1 MLSMYGEQARRC
13 LEVEARAIQSLI
25 SRINGEF
32 DQAIEMILACRGR
45 VVVTG
50 IGKSGLIGRKVS
62 ATLASTGTPS
72 FFLHPSEGLHGDVGM
87 VTGDDIVMAFSNSGD
102 TAELL
107 GLLPALK
114 RIGAR
119 IIAMCGRPGGMLV
132 RNADLFLNIGV
143 AEEACPLGLTPTAS
157 TTAALAMGD
166 AIAMALLSARKF
178 TAEDFAVF
186 HPGGALGQKLLTVA
200 DHMHKGGDNPV
211 IAAGKTVR
219 EALFV
224 ITAKGLGAASVTS
237 EDGTLLGI
245 ITDGDIRRGFEK
257 GNDFLDQKVEAFM
270 TRTPRTISPEKLAAT
285 ALHLMEAHRPRP
297 ITVLPVV
304 DDGMKSVGMLHITDL
319 LRRGMV

>member
-1 MLSMYGEQARRC
+1 MYGEQARRC
-13 LEVEARAIQSLI
+13 LGIEARAIESLI
-25 SRINGEF
+25 ARIDGEF
-32 DQAIEMILACRGR
+32 DQAIEMILSCKGR

-87 VTGDDIVMAFSNSGD
+87 VTGEDIVLAISNSGD

-107 GLLPALK
+107 GLLPALT

-119 IIAMCGRPGGMLV
+119 IIAMCGCRKGALV
-132 RNADLFLNIGV
+132 HNADLFLNVGV
-143 AEEACPLGLTPTAS
+143 EQEACPLGLTPTAS

-178 TAEDFAVF
+178 SAEDFAVF

-200 DHMHKGGDNPV
+200 DHMHKEEDNPV
-211 IAAGKTVR
+211 IQAGKSVR

-224 ITAKGLGAASVTS
+224 ITSKGLGATSVIT
-237 EDGTLLGI
+237 EQGKLLGL
-245 ITDGDIRRGFEK
+245 ITDGDIRRGFDK
-257 GNDFLDQKVEAFM
+257 GNEFLDQKVEDFM
-270 TRTPRTISPEKLAAT
+270 TREPRTIMPGELAAK
-285 ALHLMEAHRPRP
+285 ALHIMESHRPRP
-297 ITVLPVV
+297 VTVLPVV
-304 DDGMKSVGMLHITDL
+304 DTDQHSIGMLHITDL

>member
-1 MLSMYGEQARRC
+1 MYGEQARRC
-13 LEVEARAIQSLI
+13 LGIEARAIESLI
-25 SRINGEF
+25 ARIDGEF
-32 DQAIEMILACRGR
+32 DQAIEMILSCKGR

-87 VTGDDIVMAFSNSGD
+87 VTGEDIVLAISNSGD
-102 TAELL
+102 TAELI
-107 GLLPALK
+107 GLLPALT

-119 IIAMCGRPGGMLV
+119 IIAMCGCRKGALV
-132 RNADLFLNIGV
+132 HNADLFLNVGV
-143 AEEACPLGLTPTAS
+143 EQEACPLGLTPTAS

-178 TAEDFAVF
+178 SAEDFAVF

-200 DHMHKGGDNPV
+200 DHMHKEEDNPV
-211 IAAGKTVR
+211 IHAGKSVR

-224 ITAKGLGAASVTS
+224 ITAKGLGATSVIT
-237 EDGTLLGI
+237 EQGKLLGL

-257 GNDFLDQKVEAFM
+257 GNEFLDQKVEDFM
-270 TRTPRTISPEKLAAT
+270 TRDPRTIMPEELAAK
-285 ALHLMEAHRPRP
+285 ALHIMESHRPRP
-297 ITVLPVV
+297 VTVLPVV
-304 DDGMKSVGMLHITDL
+304 DTDQHSIGMLHITDL

>member
-1 MLSMYGEQARRC
+1 MYGEQARRC
-13 LEVEARAIQSLI
+13 LGIEARAIESLI
-25 SRINGEF
+25 ARIDGEF
-32 DQAIEMILACRGR
+32 DQAIEMILSCKGR

-87 VTGDDIVMAFSNSGD
+87 VTGEDIVLAISNSGD

-107 GLLPALK
+107 GLLPALT

-119 IIAMCGRPGGMLV
+119 IIAMCGCRKGALV
-132 RNADLFLNIGV
+132 HNADLFLNVGV
-143 AEEACPLGLTPTAS
+143 EQEACPLGLTPTAS

-178 TAEDFAVF
+178 SAEDFAVF

-200 DHMHKGGDNPV
+200 DHMHKEEDNPV
-211 IAAGKTVR
+211 IQAGKSVR

-224 ITAKGLGAASVTS
+224 ITSKGLGATSVIT
-237 EDGTLLGI
+237 EEGTLLGL

-257 GNDFLDQKVEAFM
+257 GNEFLDQKVEDFM
-270 TRTPRTISPEKLAAT
+270 TRDPRTIMPGELAAK
-285 ALHLMEAHRPRP
+285 ALHIMESHHPRP
-297 ITVLPVV
+297 VTVLPVV
-304 DDGMKSVGMLHITDL
+304 DTGQHSIGMLHITDL

>member
-1 MLSMYGEQARRC
+1 MYGEQARRC
-13 LEVEARAIQSLI
+13 LGIEARAIESLI
-25 SRINGEF
+25 SRIDGEF
-32 DQAIEMILACRGR
+32 DQAIEMILSCKGR

-50 IGKSGLIGRKVS
+50 IGKSGLIGRKVA

-87 VTGDDIVMAFSNSGD
+87 VTGEDIVLAISNSGD
-102 TAELL
+102 TAELI
-107 GLLPALK
+107 GLLPALT

-119 IIAMCGRPGGMLV
+119 IIAMCGCRKGALV
-132 RNADLFLNIGV
+132 HNADLFLNVGV
-143 AEEACPLGLTPTAS
+143 EQEACPLGLTPTAS

-178 TAEDFAVF
+178 SAEDFAVF

-200 DHMHKGGDNPV
+200 DHMHKEEDNPV
-211 IAAGKTVR
+211 IQAGKSVR

-224 ITAKGLGAASVTS
+224 ITSKGLGATSVIT
-237 EDGTLLGI
+237 EEGTLLGL

-257 GNDFLDQKVEAFM
+257 GNEFLDQKVEDFM
-270 TRTPRTISPEKLAAT
+270 THDPRTIMPEELAAK
-285 ALHLMEAHRPRP
+285 ALHIMESHRPRP
-297 ITVLPVV
+297 VTVLPVV
-304 DDGMKSVGMLHITDL
+304 DTDQHSIGMLHITDL

>member
-1 MLSMYGEQARRC
+1 MYGEQARRC
-13 LEVEARAIQSLI
+13 LGIEARAIESLI
-25 SRINGEF
+25 ARIDGEF
-32 DQAIEMILACRGR
+32 DQAIEMILSCKGR

-87 VTGDDIVMAFSNSGD
+87 VTGEDIVLAISNSGD
-102 TAELL
+102 TAELI
-107 GLLPALK
+107 GLLPALT

-119 IIAMCGRPGGMLV
+119 IIAMCGCRKGALV
-132 RNADLFLNIGV
+132 HNADLFLNVGV
-143 AEEACPLGLTPTAS
+143 EQEACPLGLTPTAS

-178 TAEDFAVF
+178 SAEDFAVF

-200 DHMHKGGDNPV
+200 DHMHKEEENPV
-211 IAAGKTVR
+211 IQAGKSVR

-224 ITAKGLGAASVTS
+224 ITSKGLGATSVIT
-237 EDGTLLGI
+237 EEGTLLGL

-257 GNDFLDQKVEAFM
+257 GNEFLDQKVEDFM
-270 TRTPRTISPEKLAAT
+270 TRDPRTIMPGELVAK
-285 ALHLMEAHRPRP
+285 ALHIMESQRPRP
-297 ITVLPVV
+297 VTVLPVV
-304 DDGMKSVGMLHITDL
+304 DTDQHSIGMLHITDL

>member
-1 MLSMYGEQARRC
+1 MYGEQARRC
-13 LEVEARAIQSLI
+13 LGIEARAIESLI
-25 SRINGEF
+25 ARIDGEF
-32 DQAIEMILACRGR
+32 DQAIEMILSCKGR

-87 VTGDDIVMAFSNSGD
+87 VTGEDIVLAISNSGD

-107 GLLPALK
+107 GLLPALT

-119 IIAMCGRPGGMLV
+119 IIAMCGCRKGALV
-132 RNADLFLNIGV
+132 HNADLFLNVGV
-143 AEEACPLGLTPTAS
+143 EQEACPLGLTPTAS

-178 TAEDFAVF
+178 SAEDFAVF

-200 DHMHKGGDNPV
+200 DHMHKEEDNPV
-211 IAAGKTVR
+211 IHAGKSVR

-224 ITAKGLGAASVTS
+224 ITAKGLGATSVIT
-237 EDGTLLGI
+237 EQGKLLGL

-257 GNDFLDQKVEAFM
+257 GNEFLDQKVEDFM
-270 TRTPRTISPEKLAAT
+270 TREPRTIMPGELAAK
-285 ALHLMEAHRPRP
+285 ALHIMESHRPRP
-297 ITVLPVV
+297 VTVLPVV
-304 DDGMKSVGMLHITDL
+304 DTDQHSIGMLHITDL

>member
-1 MLSMYGEQARRC
+1 MYGEQARRC
-13 LEVEARAIQSLI
+13 LGIEARAVESLI
-25 SRINGEF
+25 SRIDGEF
-32 DQAIEMILACRGR
+32 DQAIEMILSCKGR

-87 VTGDDIVMAFSNSGD
+87 VTGEDIVLAISNSGD

-107 GLLPALK
+107 GLLPALT

-119 IIAMCGRPGGMLV
+119 IIAMCGCRKGALV
-132 RNADLFLNIGV
+132 HNADLFLNVGV
-143 AEEACPLGLTPTAS
+143 EQEACPLGLTPTAS

-178 TAEDFAVF
+178 SAEDFAVF

-200 DHMHKGGDNPV
+200 DHMHKEEDNPV
-211 IAAGKTVR
+211 IQAGKSVR

-224 ITAKGLGAASVTS
+224 ITSKGLGATSVIT
-237 EDGTLLGI
+237 EEGTLLGL

-257 GNDFLDQKVEAFM
+257 GNEFLDQKVEDFM
-270 TRTPRTISPEKLAAT
+270 TRDPRTIMPEELAAK
-285 ALHLMEAHRPRP
+285 ALHIMESHRPRP
-297 ITVLPVV
+297 VTVLPVV
-304 DDGMKSVGMLHITDL
+304 DTDRHSIGMLHITDL

>member
-1 MLSMYGEQARRC
+1 MHGEQARHC
-13 LEVEARAIQSLI
+13 LRLEARAIEALI

-32 DQAIEMILACRGR
+32 ERAVEMILSCRGR

-87 VTGDDIVMAFSNSGD
+87 VTGDDIVLAFSSSGE
-102 TAELL
+102 TAELI
-107 GLLPALK
+107 GLLPVLK

-119 IIAMCGRPGGMLV
+119 IIAFCGRPGGTLV
-132 RNADLFLNIGV
+132 CNADLYLDVGV
-143 AEEACPLGLTPTAS
+143 EQEACPLGLTPTAS

-166 AIAMALLSARKF
+166 ALAMALLSARKF
-178 TAEDFAVF
+178 SAEDFAVF

-200 DHMHKGGDNPV
+200 DHMHKDDDNPL
-211 IAAGKTVR
+211 IEAGKTVR

-224 ITAKGLGAASVTS
+224 ITAKGLGVASVIS
-237 EDGTLLGI
+237 PDGMLLGI

-257 GNDFLDQKVEAFM
+257 GNDFLDLRVEQFM
-270 TRTPRTISPEKLAAT
+270 TRTPRTIEAEELAAT
-285 ALHLMEAHRPRP
+285 ALRRLETNLPRP

-304 DDGMKSVGMLHITDL
+304 DAAGRPMGMLHITDL

>member
-1 MLSMYGEQARRC
+1 MHGEQARHC
-13 LEVEARAIQSLI
+13 LRLEARAIEALI

-32 DQAIEMILACRGR
+32 ERAVEMILSCRGR

-87 VTGDDIVMAFSNSGD
+87 VTGDDIVLAFSSSGE
-102 TAELL
+102 TAELI
-107 GLLPALK
+107 GLLPVLK

-119 IIAMCGRPGGMLV
+119 IIAFCGRPGGTLV
-132 RNADLFLNIGV
+132 CNADLYLDVGV
-143 AEEACPLGLTPTAS
+143 EQEACPLGLTPTAS

-166 AIAMALLSARKF
+166 ALAMALLSARKF
-178 TAEDFAVF
+178 SAEDFAVF

-200 DHMHKGGDNPV
+200 DHMHKDDDNPL
-211 IAAGKTVR
+211 IEAGKTVR

-224 ITAKGLGAASVTS
+224 ITAKGLGVASVIS
-237 EDGTLLGI
+237 PDGMLLGI

-257 GNDFLDQKVEAFM
+257 GNDFLDLRVEQFM
-270 TRTPRTISPEKLAAT
+270 TRTPRTIGAEELAAT
-285 ALHLMEAHRPRP
+285 ALRRLETNLPRP

-304 DDGMKSVGMLHITDL
+304 DAAGRPMGMLHITDL
-319 LRRGMV
+319 LRRGRV

>member
-1 MLSMYGEQARRC
+1 MYGEQARRC
-13 LEVEARAIQSLI
+13 LGIEARAIESLI
-25 SRINGEF
+25 ARIDGEF
-32 DQAIEMILACRGR
+32 DQAIEMILSCKGR

-87 VTGDDIVMAFSNSGD
+87 VTGEDIVLAISNSGD

-107 GLLPALK
+107 GLLPALT

-119 IIAMCGRPGGMLV
+119 IIAMCGCRKGALV
-132 RNADLFLNIGV
+132 HNADLFLNVGV
-143 AEEACPLGLTPTAS
+143 EQEACPLGLTPTAS

-178 TAEDFAVF
+178 SAEDFAVF

-200 DHMHKGGDNPV
+200 DHMHKEEDNPV
-211 IAAGKTVR
+211 IQAGKSVR

-224 ITAKGLGAASVTS
+224 ITSKGLGATSVIT
-237 EDGTLLGI
+237 EEGTLLGL

-257 GNDFLDQKVEAFM
+257 GNEFLDQKVEDFM
-270 TRTPRTISPEKLAAT
+270 TRDPRTIMPEELAAK
-285 ALHLMEAHRPRP
+285 ALHIMESHHPRP
-297 ITVLPVV
+297 VTVLPVV
-304 DDGMKSVGMLHITDL
+304 DTDRHSIGMLHITDL
-319 LRRGMV
+319 LRLGMV

>member
-1 MLSMYGEQARRC
+1 MYGEQARRC
-13 LEVEARAIQSLI
+13 LGIEARAIESLI
-25 SRINGEF
+25 ARIDGEF
-32 DQAIEMILACRGR
+32 DQAIEMILSCKGR

-87 VTGDDIVMAFSNSGD
+87 VTGEDIVLAISNSGD
-102 TAELL
+102 TAELI
-107 GLLPALK
+107 GLLPALT

-119 IIAMCGRPGGMLV
+119 IIAMCGCRKGALV
-132 RNADLFLNIGV
+132 HNADLFLNVGV
-143 AEEACPLGLTPTAS
+143 EQEACPLGLTPTAS

-178 TAEDFAVF
+178 SAEDFAVF

-200 DHMHKGGDNPV
+200 DHMHKEEDNPV
-211 IAAGKTVR
+211 IHAGKSVR

-224 ITAKGLGAASVTS
+224 ITAKGLGATSVIT
-237 EDGTLLGI
+237 EQGKLLGL

-257 GNDFLDQKVEAFM
+257 GNEFLDQKVEDFM
-270 TRTPRTISPEKLAAT
+270 TREPRTIMPGELAAK
-285 ALHLMEAHRPRP
+285 ALHIMESHRPRP
-297 ITVLPVV
+297 VTVLPVV
-304 DDGMKSVGMLHITDL
+304 DTDQHSIGMLHITDL

>member
-1 MLSMYGEQARRC
+1 MYKEHAIGC
-13 LEVEARAIQSLI
+13 LRIEAKAIEALLD
-25 SRINGEF
+25 RINGDF
-32 DQAIEMILACRGR
+32 DQTVEMILACRGR

-87 VTGDDIVMAFSNSGD
+87 VTGEDIVLAFSNSGE

-114 RIGAR
+114 RIGAK
-119 IIAMCGRPGGMLV
+119 IVAFCGRSGGTLV
-132 RNADLFLNIGV
+132 RNADLFLDVGV
-143 AEEACPLGLTPTAS
+143 AQEACPLGLTPTAS

-166 AIAMALLSARKF
+166 ALAMALLSARKF
-178 TAEDFAVF
+178 SAADFAGF
-186 HPGGALGQKLLTVA
+186 HPGGSLGQKLLTVA
-200 DHMHKGGDNPV
+200 DYMHKGDENPT
-211 IAAGKTVR
+211 ICTGHTVR
-219 EALFV
+219 DALFV
-224 ITAKGLGAASVTS
+224 ITARGLGATAVVSA
-237 EDGTLLGI
+237 EGTLLGL

-257 GNDFLDQKVEAFM
+257 GNDFLAQPVEKFM
-270 TRTPRTISPEKLAAT
+270 TCKPKTITGDALAAA
-285 ALHLMEAHRPRP
+285 ALHIMETNRPRP

-304 DDGMKSVGMLHITDL
+304 DSTMRSVGMLHLTDL

>member
-1 MLSMYGEQARRC
+1 MYGEQARRC
-13 LEVEARAIQSLI
+13 LGIEARAIESLI
-25 SRINGEF
+25 ARIDGEF
-32 DQAIEMILACRGR
+32 DQAIEMILSCKGR

-87 VTGDDIVMAFSNSGD
+87 VTGEDIVLAISNSGD
-102 TAELL
+102 TAELI
-107 GLLPALK
+107 GLLPALT

-119 IIAMCGRPGGMLV
+119 IIAMCGCRKGALV
-132 RNADLFLNIGV
+132 HNADLFLNVGV
-143 AEEACPLGLTPTAS
+143 EQEACPLGLTPTAS

-178 TAEDFAVF
+178 SAEDFAVF

-200 DHMHKGGDNPV
+200 DHMHKEEDNPV
-211 IAAGKTVR
+211 IQAGKNVR

-224 ITAKGLGAASVTS
+224 ITSKGLGATSVITA
-237 EDGTLLGI
+237 DGTLLGL

-257 GNDFLDQKVEAFM
+257 GNEFLEQKVEDFM
-270 TRTPRTISPEKLAAT
+270 TRDPRTIMPGELAAK
-285 ALHLMEAHRPRP
+285 ALHIMESHRPRP
-297 ITVLPVV
+297 VTVLPVV
-304 DDGMKSVGMLHITDL
+304 DTDQHSIGMLHITDL

>member
-1 MLSMYGEQARRC
+1 MHGEQARHC
-13 LEVEARAIQSLI
+13 LRLEARAIEALI
-25 SRINGEF
+25 SRINCEF
-32 DQAIEMILACRGR
+32 ERAVEMILSCRGR

-87 VTGDDIVMAFSNSGD
+87 VTGDDIVLAFSSSGE
-102 TAELL
+102 TAELI
-107 GLLPALK
+107 GLLPVLK

-119 IIAMCGRPGGMLV
+119 IIAFCGRPGGTLV
-132 RNADLFLNIGV
+132 CNADLYLDVGV
-143 AEEACPLGLTPTAS
+143 EQEACPLGLTPTAS

-166 AIAMALLSARKF
+166 ALAMALLSARKF
-178 TAEDFAVF
+178 SAEDFAVF

-200 DHMHKGGDNPV
+200 DHMHKDDDNPL
-211 IAAGKTVR
+211 IEAGKTVR

-224 ITAKGLGAASVTS
+224 ITAKGLGVASVIS
-237 EDGTLLGI
+237 PDGMLLGI

-257 GNDFLDQKVEAFM
+257 GNDFLDLRVEQFM
-270 TRTPRTISPEKLAAT
+270 TRTPRTIGAEELAAT
-285 ALHLMEAHRPRP
+285 ALRRLETNLPRP

-304 DDGMKSVGMLHITDL
+304 DAAGRPMGMLHITDL

>member
-1 MLSMYGEQARRC
+1 MYGEQARRC
-13 LEVEARAIQSLI
+13 LGIEARAVEALI
-25 SRINGEF
+25 SRIDGEF
-32 DQAIEMILACRGR
+32 DKAIDMILGCRGR

-119 IIAMCGRPGGMLV
+119 IIALCGCKDGILV
-132 RNADLFLNIGV
+132 HNADLFLDV
-143 AEEACPLGLTPTAS
+143 AVEQEACPLGLTPTAS

-178 TAEDFAVF
+178 SAEDFAVF

-200 DHMHKGGDNPV
+200 DHMHKAGDNPV
-211 IAAGKTVR
+211 TPAGKTVR

-224 ITAKGLGAASVTS
+224 ITAKGMGATSVIAD
-237 EDGTLLGI
+237 DGIFLGI
-245 ITDGDIRRGFEK
+245 ITDGDIRRGFAK
-257 GNDFLDQKVEAFM
+257 GNDFLDWKVEDFM
-270 TRTPRTISPEKLAAT
+270 TRTPQTIRAEELAAT
-285 ALHLMEAHRPRP
+285 ALRRMEANKPTP

-304 DDGMKSVGMLHITDL
+304 DSNGKAIGMLHITDL

>member
-1 MLSMYGEQARRC
+1 MYGEQARRC
-13 LEVEARAIQSLI
+13 LGIEARAIESLI
-25 SRINGEF
+25 ARIDGEF
-32 DQAIEMILACRGR
+32 DQAIEMILSCKGR

-87 VTGDDIVMAFSNSGD
+87 VTGEDIVLAISNSGD

-107 GLLPALK
+107 GLLPALT

-119 IIAMCGRPGGMLV
+119 IIAMCGCRKGALV
-132 RNADLFLNIGV
+132 HNADLFLNVGV
-143 AEEACPLGLTPTAS
+143 EQEACPLGLTPTAS

-178 TAEDFAVF
+178 SAEDFAVF

-200 DHMHKGGDNPV
+200 DHMHKEEDNPV
-211 IAAGKTVR
+211 IQAGKSVR

-224 ITAKGLGAASVTS
+224 ITSKGLGATSVIT
-237 EDGTLLGI
+237 EQGKLLGL

-257 GNDFLDQKVEAFM
+257 GNEFLDQKVEDFM
-270 TRTPRTISPEKLAAT
+270 TREPRTIMPGELAAK
-285 ALHLMEAHRPRP
+285 ALHIMESHRPRP
-297 ITVLPVV
+297 VTVLPVV
-304 DDGMKSVGMLHITDL
+304 DTDQHSIGMLHITDL

>member
-1 MLSMYGEQARRC
+1 MYGEQARRC
-13 LEVEARAIQSLI
+13 LGIEARAIESLI
-25 SRINGEF
+25 SRIDGEF
-32 DQAIEMILACRGR
+32 DQAIEMILSCKGR

-87 VTGDDIVMAFSNSGD
+87 VTGDDIVLAISNSGD

-107 GLLPALK
+107 GLLPALT

-119 IIAMCGRPGGMLV
+119 IIAMCGCREGALV
-132 RNADLFLNIGV
+132 HNADLFLNVGV
-143 AEEACPLGLTPTAS
+143 EQEACPLGLTPTAS

-166 AIAMALLSARKF
+166 AIAMSLLSARRF
-178 TAEDFAVF
+178 SAEDFAVF

-200 DHMHKGGDNPV
+200 DHMHKEADNPV
-211 IAAGKTVR
+211 IHAGKSVR

-224 ITAKGLGAASVTS
+224 ITAKGLGATSVITQ
-237 EDGTLLGI
+237 EGKLLGL

-257 GNDFLDQKVEAFM
+257 GNEFLDQKVEDFM
-270 TRTPRTISPEKLAAT
+270 TCDPRTIMPGELAAK
-285 ALHLMEAHRPRP
+285 ALHIMESHRPRP
-297 ITVLPVV
+297 VTVLPVV
-304 DDGMKSVGMLHITDL
+304 DTDQHSIGMLHITDL

>member
-1 MLSMYGEQARRC
+1 MYGEQARRC
-13 LEVEARAIQSLI
+13 LGIEARAIESLI
-25 SRINGEF
+25 ARIDGEF
-32 DQAIEMILACRGR
+32 DQAIEMILSCKGR

-50 IGKSGLIGRKVS
+50 IGKSGLIGRKVA

-87 VTGDDIVMAFSNSGD
+87 VTGEDIVLAISNSGD
-102 TAELL
+102 TAELI
-107 GLLPALK
+107 GLLPALT

-119 IIAMCGRPGGMLV
+119 IIAMCGCRKGALV
-132 RNADLFLNIGV
+132 HNADLFLNVGV
-143 AEEACPLGLTPTAS
+143 EQEACPLGLTPTAS

-178 TAEDFAVF
+178 SAEDFAVF

-200 DHMHKGGDNPV
+200 DHMHKEEDNPV
-211 IAAGKTVR
+211 IHAGKSVR

-224 ITAKGLGAASVTS
+224 ITAKGLGATSVIT
-237 EDGTLLGI
+237 EQGKLLGL

-257 GNDFLDQKVEAFM
+257 GNEFLDQKVEDFM
-270 TRTPRTISPEKLAAT
+270 TREPRTIMPGELAAK
-285 ALHLMEAHRPRP
+285 ALHIMESHRPRP
-297 ITVLPVV
+297 VTVLPVV
-304 DDGMKSVGMLHITDL
+304 DTDQHSIGMLHITDL

>member
-1 MLSMYGEQARRC
+1 MYGEQARRC
-13 LEVEARAIQSLI
+13 LGIEARAIEALI
-25 SRINGEF
+25 PRIDGEF
-32 DQAIEMILACRGR
+32 DKAVEMILNCRGR
-45 VVVTG
+45 IVVTG
-50 IGKSGLIGRKVS
+50 IGKSGLIGRKIS

-87 VTGDDIVMAFSNSGD
+87 VTAEDIVLAFSNSGD
-102 TAELL
+102 TPELL

-119 IIAMCGRPGGMLV
+119 IIALCGRRDGVLV
-132 RNADLFLNIGV
+132 RNADLFLNVGV
-143 AEEACPLGLTPTAS
+143 EQEACPLGLTPTAS

-178 TAEDFAVF
+178 SAEDFAVF

-200 DHMHKGGDNPV
+200 DHMHQGGDNPV
-211 IAAGKTVR
+211 IPAGKTVR

-224 ITAKGLGAASVTS
+224 ITAKGLGATAVIE
-237 EDGTLLGI
+237 EDGVLLGL

-257 GNDFLDQKVEAFM
+257 GNDFLDQKVEEFM
-270 TRTPRTISPEKLAAT
+270 TRTPRTIKQDELAAT
-285 ALHLMEAHRPRP
+285 ALRRMEANQPRP

-304 DDGMKSVGMLHITDL
+304 DAALHAVGMLHITDL

>member
-1 MLSMYGEQARRC
+1 MHGEQARHC
-13 LEVEARAIQSLI
+13 LRLEARAIEALI

-32 DQAIEMILACRGR
+32 ERAVEMILSCRGR

-87 VTGDDIVMAFSNSGD
+87 VTGDDIVLAFSSSGE
-102 TAELL
+102 TAELI
-107 GLLPALK
+107 GLLPVLK

-119 IIAMCGRPGGMLV
+119 IIAFCGRPGGTLV
-132 RNADLFLNIGV
+132 CNADLYLDVGV
-143 AEEACPLGLTPTAS
+143 AQEACPLGLTPTAS

-166 AIAMALLSARKF
+166 ALAMALLSARKF
-178 TAEDFAVF
+178 SAEDFAVF

-200 DHMHKGGDNPV
+200 DHMHKDDDNPL
-211 IAAGKTVR
+211 IEAGKTVR

-224 ITAKGLGAASVTS
+224 ITAKGLGVASVIS
-237 EDGTLLGI
+237 PDGMLLGI

-257 GNDFLDQKVEAFM
+257 GNDFLDLRVEQFM
-270 TRTPRTISPEKLAAT
+270 TRTPRTIGAEELAAT
-285 ALHLMEAHRPRP
+285 ALRRLETNLPRP

-304 DDGMKSVGMLHITDL
+304 DAAGRPMGMLHITDL

>member
-1 MLSMYGEQARRC
+1 MFGEQARRC
-13 LEVEARAIQSLI
+13 LQLEAAAIESLI
-25 SRINGEF
+25 SRINGDF
-32 DQAIEMILACRGR
+32 DRAIEMILNCRGR

-87 VTGDDIVMAFSNSGD
+87 VTGDDIVLAFSNSGE
-102 TAELL
+102 TAEIL

-119 IIAMCGRPGGMLV
+119 IIAMCGRRDGTLP
-132 RNADLFLNIGV
+132 RNANLFLDVGV
-143 AEEACPLGLTPTAS
+143 EQEACPLGLTPTAS

-166 AIAMALLSARKF
+166 AMAMALLSARKF
-178 TAEDFAVF
+178 SAEDFAVF

-200 DHMHKGGDNPV
+200 DYMHKELDNPV
-211 IAAGKTVR
+211 IDEGKTVR

-224 ITAKGLGAASVTS
+224 ITAKGLGATSVISPT
-237 EDGTLLGI
+237 GILQGI

-257 GNDFLDQKVEAFM
+257 GNDFLDQKVEEFM
-270 TRTPRTISPEKLAAT
+270 TRTPRTINPDELAAT
-285 ALHLMEAHRPRP
+285 ALHRLETNQPRP
-297 ITVLPVV
+297 ITVLPVI
-304 DDGMKSVGMLHITDL
+304 DAEQRAIGMLHITDL
-319 LRRGMV
+319 LRRGML

>member
-1 MLSMYGEQARRC
+1 MYGEQARRC
-13 LEVEARAIQSLI
+13 LGIEARAIESLI
-25 SRINGEF
+25 ARIDGEF
-32 DQAIEMILACRGR
+32 DQAIELILSCKGR

-87 VTGDDIVMAFSNSGD
+87 VTGEDIVLAISNSGD

-107 GLLPALK
+107 GLLPALT

-119 IIAMCGRPGGMLV
+119 IIAMCGCRKGALV
-132 RNADLFLNIGV
+132 HNADLFLNVGV
-143 AEEACPLGLTPTAS
+143 EQEACPLGLTPTAS

-178 TAEDFAVF
+178 SAEDFAVF

-200 DHMHKGGDNPV
+200 DHMHKEEDNPV
-211 IAAGKTVR
+211 IQAGKSVR

-224 ITAKGLGAASVTS
+224 ITSKGLGATSVIT
-237 EDGTLLGI
+237 EEGTLLGL

-257 GNDFLDQKVEAFM
+257 GNEFLDQKVEDFM
-270 TRTPRTISPEKLAAT
+270 TRDPRTIMPEELAAK
-285 ALHLMEAHRPRP
+285 ALHIMESHHPRP
-297 ITVLPVV
+297 VTVLPVV
-304 DDGMKSVGMLHITDL
+304 DTGQHSIGMLHITDL

>member
-1 MLSMYGEQARRC
+1 MYGEQARRC
-13 LEVEARAIQSLI
+13 LGIEARAIESLI
-25 SRINGEF
+25 ARIDGEF
-32 DQAIEMILACRGR
+32 DQAIEMILSCKGR

-87 VTGDDIVMAFSNSGD
+87 VTGDDIVLAISNSGD

-107 GLLPALK
+107 GLLPALT

-119 IIAMCGRPGGMLV
+119 IIAMCGCRKGALV
-132 RNADLFLNIGV
+132 HNADLFLNVGV
-143 AEEACPLGLTPTAS
+143 EQEACPLGLTPTAS

-178 TAEDFAVF
+178 SAEDFAVF

-200 DHMHKGGDNPV
+200 DHMHKEEENPV
-211 IAAGKTVR
+211 IQAGKSVR

-224 ITAKGLGAASVTS
+224 ITSKGLGATSVIT
-237 EDGTLLGI
+237 EEGTLLGL

-257 GNDFLDQKVEAFM
+257 GNEFLDQKVEDFM
-270 TRTPRTISPEKLAAT
+270 TREPRTIMPGELAAK
-285 ALHLMEAHRPRP
+285 ALHIMESHRPRP
-297 ITVLPVV
+297 VTVLPVV
-304 DDGMKSVGMLHITDL
+304 DTDQHSIGMLHITDL

>member
-1 MLSMYGEQARRC
+1 MYGEQARRC
-13 LEVEARAIQSLI
+13 LGIEARAIESLI
-25 SRINGEF
+25 ARIDGEF
-32 DQAIEMILACRGR
+32 DQAIEMILSCKGR

-87 VTGDDIVMAFSNSGD
+87 VTGEDIVLAISNSGD

-107 GLLPALK
+107 GLLPALT

-119 IIAMCGRPGGMLV
+119 IIAMCGCRKGALV
-132 RNADLFLNIGV
+132 HNADLFLNVGV
-143 AEEACPLGLTPTAS
+143 EQEACPLGLTPTAS

-178 TAEDFAVF
+178 SAEDFAVF

-200 DHMHKGGDNPV
+200 DHMHKEEDNPV
-211 IAAGKTVR
+211 IQAGKSVR

-224 ITAKGLGAASVTS
+224 ITSKGLGATSVIT
-237 EDGTLLGI
+237 EEGTLLGL

-257 GNDFLDQKVEAFM
+257 GNEFLDQKVEDFM
-270 TRTPRTISPEKLAAT
+270 TRDPRTIMPEELAAK
-285 ALHLMEAHRPRP
+285 ALHIMESHRPRP
-297 ITVLPVV
+297 VTVLPVV
-304 DDGMKSVGMLHITDL
+304 DTDQHSIGMLHITDL

>member
-1 MLSMYGEQARRC
+1 MHSEQARQC
-13 LEVEARAIQSLI
+13 LLLEARAVESLVG
-25 SRINGEF
+25 RLNGDF
-32 DQAIEMILACRGR
+32 DKAIDMILACRGR

-87 VTGDDIVMAFSNSGD
+87 VTGEDIVLAFSNSGE

-119 IIAMCGRPGGMLV
+119 IIAMCGRNDGTLV
-132 RNADLFLNIGV
+132 RNADLFLNVGV
-143 AEEACPLGLTPTAS
+143 EQEACPLGLTPTAS

-166 AIAMALLSARKF
+166 AVAMALLSARKF
-178 TAEDFAVF
+178 SAEDFAVF
-186 HPGGALGQKLLTVA
+186 HPGGTLGQKLLTVA
-200 DHMHKGGDNPV
+200 DYMHKDDDNPA
-211 IAAGKTVR
+211 IIAGKTVR
-219 EALFV
+219 DALFV
-224 ITAKGLGAASVTS
+224 ITAKGFGATAVVSV
-237 EDGTLLGI
+237 DGTLLGL
-245 ITDGDIRRGFEK
+245 ITDGDIRRGFGK
-257 GNDFLDQKVEAFM
+257 GNEFLDLKVEEFM
-270 TRTPRTISPEKLAAT
+270 TRTPKTIGPAELAAT
-285 ALHLMEAHRPRP
+285 ALHLMESNQPRP

-304 DDGMKSVGMLHITDL
+304 DAERRSIGMLHLTDL